1 MLYVNCKTVTVG
13 RSGVCM
19 EFVDI
24 GTVLA
29 IDKTGAV
36 GCSGG
41 FNAIVDTY
49 TLTAALAAVFVN
61 TGPVGCNAID

>member
-1 MLYVNCKTVTVG
+1 
-13 RSGVCM
+13 M